1 MIPELDEA
9 ESGIAYG
16 LYAETLVRLRN
27 SSEEMDLIEADNKL
41 TRTSY
46 PGDAFPGTD
55 GITSFT
61 NCTRPAMKT
70 WTGDV
75 FDLPIT
81 EIAESRRG
89 VVSFKVAGGLE
100 PSAVPEAL
108 AAAEVGSYSFKAR
121 WRPVPNAVKY
131 AVSISMEGVDDY
143 VLVEEVPAEAAELL
157 VSDRHRRLNTV
168 IRSVPIKSAKVQ
180 VRLRRKWRC

>member
-1 MIPELDEA
+1 M
-9 ESGIAYG
+9 
-16 LYAETLVRLRN
+16 N

-75 FDLPIT
+75 LDLPIT

-157 VSDRHRRLNTV
+157 VSDLAPETEYGYTV
-168 IRSVPIKSAKVQ
+168 CAYQIGKGA
-180 VRLRRKWRC
+180 RCG